1 MITVDIEASKAYK
14 VHIGAGLL
22 AQAGSY
28 ARAVLGGEK
37 AAIVTD
43 DTVDRLYAGVV
54 EKSLQ
59 AHGYKVVKFV
69 IASGEASKN
78 AENYIALLNFLAQ
91 QKITRSD
98 CVIALGGGVP
108 GDLAGFAAATF
119 LRGIAYM
126 QIPTTLLAMVDS
138 SVGGKTAIDLEA
150 GKNLAGAFYQPDAV
164 LCDPAALDTLPPQI
178 FADGCA
184 EVIKYGVILDEE
196 LFEWLKQPL
205 QPQIERVIAR
215 CVQLKRDIV
224 MQDEQDHGVR
234 QLLNFGHTIGHAIE
248 ANSHFAI
255 SHGSAVAIGM
265 CIAAKAAAKQG
276 LCSEQ
281 CAKEIERMVAEYRL
295 PVQTEYTAEQLCQ
308 AALSDKKRSGSS
320 MNLILPERI
329 GCCCIRKIP
338 VEALQ
343 SFIEAGVPARRMPCR

>member
-1 MITVDIEASKAYK
+1 MITVNVEASKAYK
-14 VHIGAGLL
+14 VYIRAGLL
-22 AQAGSY
+22 EQAGEY
-28 ARAVLGGEK
+28 AREILGGEK

-43 DTVDRLYAGVV
+43 DTVDRLYAEKV
-54 EKSLQ
+54 EASLRT
-59 AHGYKVVKFV
+59 HGYEVVKFV
-69 IASGEASKN
+69 IDSGEASKN
-78 AENYIALLNFLAQ
+78 AENYIALLNFLAR
-91 QKITRSD
+91 QKVTRSD

-138 SVGGKTAIDLEA
+138 SVGGKTAIDLDA
-150 GKNLAGAFYQPDAV
+150 GKNLAGAFYQPNVV
-164 LCDPAALDTLPPQI
+164 LCDPTALHTLPPQI

-184 EVIKYGVILDEE
+184 EVIKYGVILDAE
-196 LFEWLKQPL
+196 LFEWLKQPI

-215 CVQLKRDIV
+215 CVQLKRDVV

-248 ANSHFAI
+248 ANSHFMI

-265 CIAAKAAAKQG
+265 CIAAEAAAKQG

-281 CAKEIERMVAEYRL
+281 CVLEIEQMVTRYHL
-295 PVQTEYTAEQLCQ
+295 PVQTEYTADQLCR
-308 AALSDKKRSGSS
+308 AALSDKKRNGSS
-320 MNLILPERI
+320 INLILPERI
-329 GCCCIRKIP
+329 GHCCIRKIP
-338 VEALQ
+338 VEELQ
-343 SFIEAGVPARRMPCR
+343 NFIEAGISARRKPCR

>member
-14 VHIGAGLL
+14 VHIGVGLL

-138 SVGGKTAIDLEA
+138 SVGGKTAIDLGGRQEF
-150 GKNLAGAFYQPDAV
+150 GRRFLS
-164 LCDPAALDTLPPQI
+164 T
-178 FADGCA
+178 GC
-184 EVIKYGVILDEE
+184 
-196 LFEWLKQPL
+196 
-205 QPQIERVIAR
+205 
-215 CVQLKRDIV
+215 
-224 MQDEQDHGVR
+224 
-234 QLLNFGHTIGHAIE
+234 
-248 ANSHFAI
+248 
-255 SHGSAVAIGM
+255 SAM
-265 CIAAKAAAKQG
+265 
-276 LCSEQ
+276 
-281 CAKEIERMVAEYRL
+281 
-295 PVQTEYTAEQLCQ
+295 
-308 AALSDKKRSGSS
+308 
-320 MNLILPERI
+320 
-329 GCCCIRKIP
+329 
-338 VEALQ
+338 
-343 SFIEAGVPARRMPCR
+343 